1 MSAMMPQPD
10 RRGLA
15 VRLAARI
22 ASEGPLDFAEF
33 MRVCLYDPE
42 EGYYAAGPSPFGAA
56 GDFITAPELTPLYG
70 RTLAR
75 LLAPLLRRLH
85 RPLLRELGPG
95 SGALA
100 EALLPALAARDALP
114 ERYELIEP
122 SRARREEQQRRLA
135 ALPAALTA
143 RLHWA
148 EAPATDATRQG
159 VLIGNEVL
167 DALPVRRFLLAEDG
181 VFALA
186 VDFDGERFYW
196 RPVAAD
202 AILIEAVERLL
213 AQLPAPLPRPY
224 VSELCLELPPFIRG
238 ALAGLTPGAALF
250 IDYGYARAE
259 YYHPERRM
267 GTLIAHRRHRPH
279 PNPLSA
285 PGRLDLSAF
294 VDFSALADALTASGW
309 TPLGFL
315 TQAQFLLGAG
325 LLEELAALPPES
337 PAYLT
342 AAAAVRRLILPGEM
356 GERFRV
362 LLAAEGIADPFP
374 ALEGMEAGLQRL

>member
-1 MSAMMPQPD
+1 MSAMMPQAD

-15 VRLAARI
+15 ARLAARI

-33 MRVCLYDPE
+33 MRACLYDPDD
-42 EGYYAAGPSPFGAA
+42 GYYAAGPSPFGAA

-75 LLAPLLRRLH
+75 LLAPLLRRLE

-100 EALLPALAARDALP
+100 EALLPALAARGALP

-122 SRARREEQQRRLA
+122 SRARREEQQRRLV
-135 ALPAALTA
+135 ALPAALAA

-148 EAPATDATRQG
+148 PAPATDPTWEG
-159 VLIGNEVL
+159 VVIGNEVL
-167 DALPVRRFLLAEDG
+167 DALPVRRFLLDEEG

-186 VDFDGERFYW
+186 VDCDGERFRW

-202 AILIEAVERLL
+202 ATMAEAVERLL
-213 AQLPAPLPRPY
+213 GQLSAPLPRPY
-224 VSELCLELPPFIRG
+224 VSELCLELPRFIGG
-238 ALAGLTPGAALF
+238 ALAGLGRGAAVF
-250 IDYGYARAE
+250 IDYGYVRAE

-267 GTLIAHRRHRPH
+267 GTLVAHRRHRPH
-279 PNPLSA
+279 PDPLSE

-294 VDFSALADALTASGW
+294 VDFSALADALAGSGW

-315 TQAQFLLGAG
+315 SQARFLLGAG
-325 LLEELAALPPES
+325 LLEELAALPPS
-337 PAYLT
+337 SSAYLT

-356 GERFRV
+356 GERFQV
-362 LLAAEGIADPFP
+362 LLAARGIADPFP
-374 ALEGMEAGLQRL
+374 ALEGMEAGLKRL